1 MTIRGR
7 GFQPGARVFIGEKSA
22 TTEVRNDV
30 LAVTPPNSDGILP
43 VRVVNLDG
51 QEAIRREGF
60 LTIGSLAYN
69 YPNPFRPSQ
78 GTTFRY
84 VTNELVQEIIV
95 RIFNLNGE
103 PIDTVHGSGSSEVRW
118 FNSDL
123 RIGLYVYLMEVK
135 LESGQTRAFK
145 RLLEVE

>member
-1 MTIRGR
+1 M
-7 GFQPGARVFIGEKSA
+7 
-22 TTEVRNDV
+22 
-30 LAVTPPNSDGILP
+30 
-43 VRVVNLDG
+43 RVVNPDG
-51 QEAIRREGF
+51 QAAILSEGF
-60 LTIGSLAYN
+60 ETIGELAYN
-69 YPNPFRPSQ
+69 YPNPFRPSH

-84 VTNELVQEIIV
+84 VTNEPVQEMIV

-123 RIGLYVYLMEVK
+123 RIGLYLYLMEVE

-145 RLLEVE
+145 RMLEVE